1 MGTNINTRKFLSRR
15 YSGIY
20 ILTGVSY
27 NPDYLLVKNAIEST
41 GVTLTSTQN
50 NAGNTLV
57 NQLQSYNIWGKQ
69 KTLYG
74 ILGGTAGAHK
84 WNWKN
89 PLDTNAAFRLTFS
102 TGWTHSSTGMT
113 PNGTSAY
120 ANTYLIP
127 STGLSSINNSG
138 FSFYSRTN
146 QSYTNSPNHGVI
158 ASTTNDRLY
167 WYPQN
172 PSGFQNGFESGLTY
186 AASFSCPDRK
196 GFYTGSRTASNVRKA
211 YRNGILQATNTLND
225 TTGILNSTTYF
236 TIAAA
241 NGPYLASTYTK
252 DELAFF
258 GLHDGLTDTEAAN
271 FYTAVQNYNTTLGRQ
286 V

>member
-50 NAGNTLV
+50 TAGNTLV
-57 NQLQSYNIWGKQ
+57 NQLQSYNLWTKLKAI
-69 KTLYG
+69 YG

-89 PLDTNAAFRLTFS
+89 PLDTNAAYRLTFS

-120 ANTYLIP
+120 ANTNLTP
-127 STGLSSINNSG
+127 STSLSQNSLHH
-138 FSFYSRTN
+138 SFYSRTN
-146 QSYTNSPNHGVI
+146 SDNTGADMGCNYTSGNTSLITMSLRNSNTFYSRLNDDTTQLSYSNTNS
-158 ASTTNDRLY
+158 
-167 WYPQN
+167 Q
-172 PSGFQNGFESGLTY
+172 
-186 AASFSCPDRK
+186 
-196 GFYTGSRTASNVRKA
+196 GFYINTRTTSTGYSSFKNNVKNSITVNSSGNQTNVFYLGAVAVLGNNYWSNRQCAFASI
-211 YRNGILQATNTLND
+211 G
-225 TTGILNSTTYF
+225 
-236 TIAAA
+236 
-241 NGPYLASTYTK
+241 
-252 DELAFF
+252 
-258 GLHDGLTDTEAAN
+258 DGLTDTEAAN